1 MLKKGLSVLTTISI
15 LFLTVSNVCSSAV
28 SADGPVEILSLR
40 SEYGKHFNNGD
51 GTITAY
57 INTVPIHY
65 WQNNQWMDIDNTL
78 VLDEYGNY
86 TNESNSLSVT
96 IPSQLS
102 VNNDEAKTENAVK
115 LEYEEFSLSVSLT
128 DLTRNES
135 ETDEYADIENYVQQ
149 NDSAAKINIINNTQ
163 TDCSDNNIPIDVIDS
178 YNNIASAAVF
188 ESVYDDIDLSID
200 IQPASVI
207 ESVTFN
213 SFEDIPDSLTYFI
226 DADGLDLECK
236 DSNVI
241 DFINDNG
248 ECVFEIPAIFIYDS
262 SNESKSYAVDYDIS
276 DSDDGYLLTVYPASN
291 LTESE
296 NTVYPLT
303 LNSEYTVERSVNTY
317 CNSESSPNEII
328 RDQYMRVSNTSGHGY
343 QTYVSCNDSFVNYGS
358 NATILN
364 AKFNIFLRGNYIN
377 SSKHIKIYSLQ
388 TQPMNCTWNNASAL
402 DEYNTL
408 VGGFDVV
415 YTEMN
420 SWKEIDV
427 TALTQAWLNYG
438 NSSQNIGIPCY
449 GFKMVADS
457 APYAAIVAN
466 SERAGSNK
474 PYFEITYSLSS
485 DYTLDY
491 APYKYNNITSNLGN
505 IYNLQ
510 NRMNCYAYA
519 LQVYYK
525 GTGSYLLYP
534 GEFGIGQSIQGD
546 EYTFANF
553 GELLSEY
560 NRFERQIEYKI
571 DEINDYRDVYPSQ
584 IHGIVNNNN
593 EFKQCMNEYMTFIKN
608 QMIRDGKAIN
618 FTLQEY
624 NNSDILNPNNNY
636 FSPPIGYDE
645 NNERIIAMTAY
656 YLYNS
661 RFNGS
666 LSMHYYLRNGNGTC
680 PKHGGNCSVWS
691 QKMGTGKVTD
701 SDYYGTVICDQTI
714 YDSAYKIGAY
724 NMASC
729 DELIKFYT
737 ITKDSNI
744 YNSGHDYGH
753 DSDSTGTVYYGN

>member
-15 LFLTVSNVCSSAV
+15 LFLTVSNVCSSAF
-28 SADGPVEILSLR
+28 SAYEPVEILSLR

-57 INTVPIHY
+57 INTAPIHY

-86 TNESNSLSVT
+86 TNESNSLNVT

-128 DLTRNES
+128 DLSINES
-135 ETDEYADIENYVQQ
+135 EKGVYADINYVQQ
-149 NDSAAKINIINNTQ
+149 NDSAAKVNIINYTQ

-241 DFINDNG
+241 GFINDNG

-303 LNSEYTVERSVNTY
+303 LCSEYTVEQSVNTY

-328 RDQYMRVSNTSGHGY
+328 RDQYIRISNTNEHGY
-343 QTYVSCNDSFVNYGS
+343 QTYVTCNDSFTNYGK
-358 NATILN
+358 NATILD

-377 SSKHIKIYSLQ
+377 SSKNIKIYSLQ
-388 TQPMNCTWNNASAL
+388 TQPMNCTWNNSSIL

-415 YTEMN
+415 YNEMN

-427 TALTQAWLNYG
+427 TVLTQAWLNYS

-449 GFKMVADS
+449 GFKMVTDS
-457 APYAAIVAN
+457 APYASIVAN

-491 APYKYNNITSNLGN
+491 APYKYNDMTSNLGS
-505 IYNLQ
+505 IYNFQ
-510 NRMNCYAYA
+510 KRMNCYAYA
-519 LQVYYK
+519 LQIYYR
-525 GTGSYLLYP
+525 GLDESCYLLYP
-534 GEFGIGQSIQGD
+534 GEIGLGQQDPSYIYQNIN
-546 EYTFANF
+546 TFSDLVA
-553 GELLSEY
+553 EY
-560 NRFERQIEYKI
+560 NTRSYYSLLEFT
-571 DEINDYRDVYPSQ
+571 DEQMKKDAQAMGYNITNLSFGTSACISNNDTWLNY
-584 IHGIVNNNN
+584 
-593 EFKQCMNEYMTFIKN
+593 IKN
-608 QMIRDGKAIN
+608 
-618 FTLQEY
+618 TY
-624 NNSDILNPNNNY
+624 NQNN
-636 FSPPIGYDE
+636 G
-645 NNERIIAMTAY
+645 RIIALVTR
-656 YLYNS
+656 NHDI
-661 RFNGS
+661 
-666 LSMHYYLRNGNGTC
+666 HYYVR
-680 PKHGGNCSVWS
+680 HGDGSCTNPDHDENCSLWS
-691 QKMGTGKVTD
+691 HKPGYQAVSSAPFNWSPTL
-701 SDYYGTVICDQTI
+701 CDETI
-714 YDSAYKIGAY
+714 YKYSTW
-724 NMASC
+724 ASNYSSGPW
-729 DELIKFYT
+729 FY
-737 ITKDSNI
+737 NI
-744 YNSGHDYGH
+744 YKTACAYDAWFYNGH
-753 DSDSTGTVYYGN
+753 SPNSTGTSFVYLG

>member
-1 MLKKGLSVLTTISI
+1 MLKKILSVLTTISI
-15 LFLTVSNVCSSAV
+15 LFLTVSNVCSSVV
-28 SADGPVEILSLR
+28 SADEPVEILSLR

-57 INTVPIHY
+57 INTAPIHY
-65 WQNNQWMDIDNTL
+65 WQHNQWIDIDNTL

-86 TNESNSLSVT
+86 TNESNSLNVT

-115 LEYEEFSLSVSLT
+115 LEYEEFCLSVSLT
-128 DLTRNES
+128 DLSTNES
-135 ETDEYADIENYVQQ
+135 EKDVYADIENYVQQ
-149 NDSAAKINIINNTQ
+149 NDNAAKVNIINHIQ

-200 IQPASVI
+200 IQPESVI

-213 SFEDIPDSLTYFI
+213 RFENIPDSLTYFI

-276 DSDDGYLLTVYPASN
+276 DSDNGYLLTVYPASN
-291 LTESE
+291 LTKSE

-303 LNSEYTVERSVNTY
+303 LSFEYTVERSVNTY

-328 RDQYMRVSNTSGHGY
+328 RDQYMRISNTSGHGY
-343 QTYVSCNDSFVNYGS
+343 QTYVSCNDLFVNYGS
-358 NATILN
+358 NATILD

-388 TQPMNCTWNNASAL
+388 TQPMNCTWNNASVL
-402 DEYNTL
+402 DKYNTL
-408 VGGFDVV
+408 VGSFDVV

-457 APYAAIVAN
+457 TPYAAILAN

-491 APYKYNNITSNLGN
+491 APYKYNDITSNLGS
-505 IYNLQ
+505 IYNFQ
-510 NRMNCYAYA
+510 KRMNCYAYA
-519 LQVYYK
+519 LQIYYR
-525 GTGSYLLYP
+525 GLDESCYLLYP
-534 GEFGIGQSIQGD
+534 GEIGLGQQNPSYIYQNIN
-546 EYTFANF
+546 TFSD
-553 GELLSEY
+553 LVTEY
-560 NRFERQIEYKI
+560 NTRSYYSLLEFT
-571 DEINDYRDVYPSQ
+571 DEQMKKDAQAMGYNITNLSFGASACISD
-584 IHGIVNNNN
+584 NNTWLN
-593 EFKQCMNEYMTFIKN
+593 YIKN
-608 QMIRDGKAIN
+608 
-618 FTLQEY
+618 TY
-624 NNSDILNPNNNY
+624 NQNN
-636 FSPPIGYDE
+636 G
-645 NNERIIAMTAY
+645 RIIALVTG
-656 YLYNS
+656 NHDI
-661 RFNGS
+661 
-666 LSMHYYLRNGNGTC
+666 HYYVR
-680 PKHGGNCSVWS
+680 HGDGSCTNPDHDENCSLWS
-691 QKMGTGKVTD
+691 HKPGYKAVSSAPFNWSPTL
-701 SDYYGTVICDQTI
+701 CDETI
-714 YDSAYKIGAY
+714 YKYSTWSSNYSSGPWFY
-724 NMASC
+724 NIDKTICVYDRGFIMAIPQTAQALHLC
-729 DELIKFYT
+729 I
-737 ITKDSNI
+737 
-744 YNSGHDYGH
+744 
-753 DSDSTGTVYYGN
+753 